1 MRRERKMNYEIS
13 NVVSNHKY
21 TEHERQY
28 RNPFSKKNKDTNQV
42 YLVKDNPQDLFKAYS
57 LGHCLRPHPFTNAK
71 NADVNTIVLDFDNLT
86 KLQYDFVKAIANGE
100 FKEGICGDDS
110 AGMKT
115 WRKECEGIVGAKPK
129 HWKFKVFYPTSC
141 LCVYDEVYN
150 AFLEAVSLFN
160 PLRTI
165 EDVEKVWAMW
175 VKANNRSIYFK
186 HDKKV
191 GGIVVHHEGEFN
203 PNHPKITIDDPIFK
217 DWILPDVAMLNSF
230 RTQITFGVA
239 PYQREKIKVLD
250 DTYFLTIR
258 HILVGGGNARR
269 EPVSNGKDDYEG
281 LDWKVEFDTKFCQ
294 GKELDNNKRDVVK
307 KILLATIEKM
317 KKSEDDGALETPLN
331 KSDFARKIGKNK
343 FDDLVVDE
351 SESKL
356 VSSWWYG
363 ATMYVSR
370 HGTHQDPIKFG
381 EASPYAKRIAKCLVH
396 NVEEYFLQTNKASGE
411 AFIPIVEM
419 VCRDIVRLFKLRCG
433 SKVFWRYQDK
443 KGVWRDTI
451 DAKQMGKFVYKVVN
465 AISSSILSYGS
476 WRLLKKLELAKHPLA
491 ESYLQHLRK
500 YHETKDPKYL
510 EMFKEERKRVLNQRI
525 EEMKL
530 TNMPYVRVPRS
541 TKRLLFQHIR
551 EKFKP
556 IVDLLEFAKVARKWL
571 KKNDVQVDDDRL
583 VKWFKAYRRSL
594 NLTRNGEKHSSKWS
608 RLFYGKSRDEISET
622 IDNLEVSK
630 QMKYKLRKQWL
641 R

>member
-1 MRRERKMNYEIS
+1 MYYEIS

-21 TEHERQY
+21 TEHERKY

-42 YLVKDNPQDLFKAYS
+42 YLVKDNPQLLFKIYS
-57 LGHCLRPHPFTNAK
+57 LGHCLRPRPFKNAK
-71 NADVNTIVLDFDNLT
+71 DADVNTIVLDFDNLT

-115 WRKECEGIVGAKPK
+115 WRKESEGIVGATPK

-165 EDVEKVWAMW
+165 DEVKKVWAMW
-175 VKANNRSIYFK
+175 VKANNKSIYFK

-239 PYQREKIKVLD
+239 PYQGEKIKVLD
-250 DTYFLTIR
+250 EAYFMKIR
-258 HILVGGGNARR
+258 HILKGDGFSRV
-269 EPVSNGKDDYEG
+269 PVSNGKSDYEG
-281 LDWKVEFDTKFCQ
+281 LDWKVEFDTMKFQ
-294 GKELDNNKRDVVK
+294 TKDLNDNLKDVVK
-307 KILLATIEKM
+307 SALLATIDKM
-317 KKSEDDGALETPLN
+317 KSTTDDGVLETPLS
-331 KSDFARKIGKNK
+331 KSDFAKKVGKNK
-343 FDDLVVDE
+343 FEDLVVEED
-351 SESKL
+351 KL
-356 VSSWWYG
+356 ISSWWYG
-363 ATMYVSR
+363 GVLYKSR
-370 HGTHQDPIKFG
+370 HGTNQDHIKFG
-381 EASPYAKRIAKCLVH
+381 EASTYAKRIAKCLVH
-396 NVEEYFLQTNKASGE
+396 NVEEYFLQTNKTSGGV
-411 AFIPIVEM
+411 FIPIVEM

-433 SKVFWRYQDK
+433 SNVFGRYKDK
-443 KGVWRDTI
+443 RGKWRDVI
-451 DAKQMGKFVYKVVN
+451 DAKQMGKFVYKVVK
-465 AISSSILSYGS
+465 AISSSMLGHEE

-500 YHETKDPKYL
+500 YHETKDPKWLAKYN
-510 EMFKEERKRVLNQRI
+510 EERKRVLDGRI
-525 EEMKL
+525 EGMKL
-530 TNMPYVRVPRS
+530 VATPYTRVPRS
-541 TKRLLFQHIR
+541 TKKMLFQHIR

-556 IVDLLEFAKVARKWL
+556 IVDLLQFAKVSRKWL
-571 KKNDVQVDDDRL
+571 KKHDVQVDDDRL

-594 NLTRNGEKHSSKWS
+594 NLTRNGERHSSKWS
-608 RLFYGKSRDEISET
+608 RLFDGKSRDEIANIIT
-622 IDNLEVSK
+622 NLEESK